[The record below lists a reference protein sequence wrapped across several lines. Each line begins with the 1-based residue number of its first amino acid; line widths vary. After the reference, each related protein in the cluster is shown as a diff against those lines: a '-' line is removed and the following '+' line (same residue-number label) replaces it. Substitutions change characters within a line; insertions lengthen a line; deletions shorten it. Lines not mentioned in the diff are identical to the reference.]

1 MYYVTKITMLGR
13 NVEKSV
19 VNLKKGVNIL
29 YGPSNTGKSY
39 VAECIDYMMGNNE
52 TRIDDSKGYDTII
65 IEFDVDGSFLS
76 MERKLNENKIYVISE
91 VNGIEPG
98 EYTLNGNNRI
108 CKVWLTL
115 IGITEEHRISTSAH
129 FQREELSNRAFDHA
143 FVIRE
148 EYIYSKG
155 SVLLPTQGTRKTVAK
170 SGLLFLMTGNDYDDG
185 NDYDKPE
192 VHKAKKRAVVQFADD
207 QLHALQD
214 QEFEL
219 KSVTIDATPSQ
230 IEHKIAEL
238 LEEIDCTESE
248 IKKLL
253 ERNKEIGKKA
263 YELDDEIS
271 EKDMLQNRYKA
282 LQSQYRSD
290 LKRLTFMVEG
300 EIRKKDYT
308 MLAPKECPFCGNDI
322 TNDEADDSCIDAA
335 KAEMEKLKPKMM
347 DLKSV
352 QKGLQRE
359 LETLKEERNRLQ
371 TMMNEL
377 ENQVNGELQP
387 KVDQL
392 RNALANYAVSLTN
405 YSKIEVLGKAQDTI
419 RNNLT
424 EFESIP
430 EPPYFPIDEE
440 FDSLFMERFQK
451 ILTDMLLTCK
461 YDRFRESSFDKKS
474 FDVVINKTRK
484 KSQGQGFRAFINVIV
499 SMAMQVYLREYGKYH
514 TDIFVV
520 DSPILSLKEE
530 VDKTTLASESMKSAL
545 FRYFLEKPCAEQI
558 IIIENEIPQELDY
571 SNANMIEFTKNNGFW
586 KTSPVDYE
594 G

>member
-1 MYYVTKITMLGR
+1 MYFVTRITMQGR
-13 NVEKSV
+13 NVEDSV
-19 VNLKKGVNIL
+19 VDLKKGVNIL

-39 VAECIDYMMGNNE
+39 VAECIDYLMGNSE

-65 IEFDVDGSFLS
+65 MEMDVDGSFLS
-76 MERKLNENKIYVISE
+76 MRRKLNESKIFVVSE
-91 VNGIEPG
+91 VRGIDSG

-108 CKVWLTL
+108 CKVWLAL
-115 IGITEEHRISTSAH
+115 MGINENHRISTSAH
-129 FQREELSNRAFDHA
+129 FQKDELSNRAFDHA

-148 EYIYSKG
+148 EYIYSKN

-170 SGLLFLMTGNDYDDG
+170 TGLLFMMTGNDYDDG

-192 VHKAKKRAVVQFADD
+192 VHKAKKTAVVKFADD
-207 QLHALQD
+207 QLHALQN
-214 QEFEL
+214 QEMEL
-219 KSVTIDATPSQ
+219 KAVASNYSPAQ

-253 ERNKEIGKKA
+253 ENNKEIGKKA
-263 YELDDEIS
+263 YEIDDEIS
-271 EKDMLQNRYKA
+271 EKNMLQNRYKA

-300 EIRKKDYT
+300 EIRKKDYEI
-308 MLAPKECPFCGNDI
+308 LAPKECPFCGNYI
-322 TNDEADDSCIDAA
+322 TDSTVDDSCIEAA

-352 QKGLQRE
+352 QKGLKNE
-359 LETLKEERNRLQ
+359 LEELKAEREQLQ
-371 TMMNEL
+371 SLMNEL
-377 ENQVNGELQP
+377 ESQVKGELQP

-392 RNALANYAVSLTN
+392 RGALANYAIALTN

-419 RNNLT
+419 RDNLI
-424 EFESIP
+424 EFEAIP
-430 EPPYFPIDEE
+430 EPPYFPIDDE
-440 FDSLFMERFQK
+440 FDGVFIERFQK
-451 ILTDMLLTCK
+451 ILTDILVACK
-461 YDRFRESSFDKKS
+461 YDRFREVSFDKKA

-484 KSQGQGFRAFINVIV
+484 KSQGQGYRAFINVIV
-499 SMAMQVYLREYGKYH
+499 SMAMQEYLREYGKYH

-530 VDKTTLASESMKSAL
+530 VDKKSLASESMKSSL
-545 FRYFLEKPCAEQI
+545 FRYFMEKPCAEQI
-558 IIIENEIPQELDY
+558 IIIENEIPQGVDY
-571 SNANMIEFTKNNGFW
+571 SNAHMIEFTKDNGFW

-594 G
+594 E